1 MRIQRALLVVLA
13 ACSGGSDD
21 LDPDVV
27 TNLPP
32 GDATGSAFG
41 GNYGMSSVTTGCSGD
56 CRTLVDGITYSACD
70 IGTRLDDTITVT
82 QSDGALVIDVD
93 GNEYVSRLEG
103 GVFADAMFEVG
114 GLRTQLGGSVTITAR
129 VTGTFS
135 SKLAGTARLRVRG
148 QGLDCVIESDVTGEK
163 R

>member
-13 ACSGGSDD
+13 ACGGGSGD

-32 GDATGSAFG
+32 GDATGTAFAG
-41 GNYGMSSVTTGCSGD
+41 SYEMSSVTTDCSGD
-56 CRTLVDGITYSACD
+56 CRTLVEGITYSACD
-70 IGTRLDDTITVT
+70 IGTRLEDNITVT
-82 QSDGALVIDVD
+82 QADGKLVIDVD
-93 GNEYVSRLEG
+93 GNDYVSRLEG
-103 GVFADAMFEVG
+103 GVFADGMFEVG
-114 GLRTQLGGSVTITAR
+114 GLRTQQGGSVTITAR
-129 VTGTFS
+129 VTGTFAA
-135 SKLAGTARLRVRG
+135 KLTGAARLRVHG